1 MANFQLYTKVTVFL
15 FDQNGSGGKLS
26 EEADVSLTLNSG
38 LLPVYTVQSGFAGF
52 TRGAAHLEC
61 EVSNAV
67 PVGGIEQGT
76 NLVQAAEINATF
88 MTVILQLDN
97 GQTLTSQ
104 GGIVQSDIKHGVNQE
119 TKFSFRFQGEPA
131 AFQ

>member
-1 MANFQLYTKVTVFL
+1 
-15 FDQNGSGGKLS
+15 
-26 EEADVSLTLNSG
+26 
-38 LLPVYTVQSGFAGF
+38 
-52 TRGAAHLEC
+52 
-61 EVSNAV
+61 
-67 PVGGIEQGT
+67 
-76 NLVQAAEINATF
+76 VQAAEINATF

>member
-26 EEADVSLTLNSG
+26 EEADVSLTLHSG
-38 LLPVYTVQSGFAGF
+38 LLPVFTVQSGFSGF
-52 TRGAAHLEC
+52 TRGAAYLEC
-61 EVSNAV
+61 EVTNAV